1 MSFDNPRLLWF
12 LFLLIPFCLVMLFRY
27 RKHGQG
33 SGFFVSSG
41 ISASV
46 FAASVAERE
55 KRLREFRFRM
65 IGGDFFFLVFL
76 LSLVFALAGPRWGV
90 RIVTDYRRGVDVIL
104 ALDISRSMQVR
115 DAGGAGKN
123 SRLDRGIEIARDL
136 VSSLGDSVRIGAAM
150 GKGRG
155 VVAVPLTYDSEAV
168 LNFLDSLDGFSV
180 TGTGTNLESL
190 IDAASGAFRDESPSR
205 REIILFSDGEALSGA
220 AEAALNRARDQ
231 GAALS
236 AVGLGSGEGG
246 PVPVEPGPL
255 APDGVLLSDGVPV
268 ISVRRGNFLE
278 RAAEKSGGLY
288 VDGNRDDAA
297 REAAGYIRSLSADS
311 ALTGRRREARPRWR
325 LFVLLALASLG
336 FSRLLS
342 FSLRKGARALLPV
355 LACVFPLLGS
365 SCSGVQGKLYLME
378 GNFYNSRGMYTE
390 AAASY
395 LKALDYPDAAPYGE
409 YGLGAAYFALEEGK
423 AALERYRQAE
433 KALENLKKD
442 THRELRYRIHYNSGI
457 ILFEEGDYDEAAR
470 AFKDALKI
478 DGGRVEAKRN
488 LELSLLFSLSQD
500 SSRTGSANS
509 GAGEEGGGEAGTSAL
524 FEYLRK
530 KEQDQWK
537 SREWQADSG
546 PAGPDY

>member
-12 LFLLIPFCLVMLFRY
+12 LPLLIPFCLVMLFRY
-27 RKHGQG
+27 RKHRQG
-33 SGFFVSSG
+33 SGLFVSAG
-41 ISASV
+41 AS
-46 FAASVAERE
+46 AASDAERE
-55 KRLREFRFRM
+55 KLLREFRFRM

-76 LSLVFALAGPRWGV
+76 FSLVFALAGPRWGV
-90 RIVTDYRRGVDVIL
+90 RLVTDYRRGVDVIL
-104 ALDISRSMQVR
+104 ALDLSRSMQVR
-115 DAGGAGKN
+115 DAGGGGEN

-136 VSSLGDSVRIGAAM
+136 VSSLGDDGVRIGAAV

-155 VVAVPLTYDSEAV
+155 VVAVPLTYDFEAV
-168 LNFLDSLDGFSV
+168 LNFLDSLDGFSI

-190 IDAASGAFRDESPSR
+190 IDAASGAFRDDAPGR

-255 APDGVLLSDGVPV
+255 APAGVLLADGVPV

-297 REAAGYIRSLSADS
+297 REAASYIRSLSADS
-311 ALTGRRREARPRWR
+311 VLTGRRREAMPRWR
-325 LFVLLALASLG
+325 FFVLLALASLG
-336 FSRLLS
+336 FSRFLS
-342 FSLRKGARALLPV
+342 FGRRKSAKALLPV
-355 LACVFPLLGS
+355 LACIFPLLGS

-390 AAASY
+390 AIASY

-409 YGLGAAYFALEEGK
+409 YGLGAAYFALEEGEG
-423 AALERYRQAE
+423 ALERYRQAE
-433 KALENLKKD
+433 KKLENLKKD
-442 THRELRYRIHYNSGI
+442 NHRELRYRIHYNSGI
-457 ILFEEGDYDEAAR
+457 ILFEEGDYDEAAA

-500 SSRTGSANS
+500 SPRTGSANS
-509 GAGEEGGGEAGTSAL
+509 GTGGGRGDDAGTSTL
-524 FEYLRK
+524 FEYLRR